1 MVGNNQDEWVL
12 FDFESW
18 MEPSWLDAT
27 ADQLLCAV
35 SAVLGDDLAKRVLQL
50 YPVNPNYGGDNRIL
64 YSEIMTDLVFRCPN
78 MKLAGKAQ
86 RPT

>member
-1 MVGNNQDEWVL
+1 VVGNNQDEWVL

-50 YPVNPNYGGDNRIL
+50 YPVNP
-64 YSEIMTDLVFRCPN
+64 T
-78 MKLAGKAQ
+78 
-86 RPT
+86 